1 MKSFSK
7 LSVDEKISIVET
19 RLKNALGNSEIMSGL
34 AAFGIDNAYVDS
46 ALLLVEEARQKSE
59 TQKIEYAGQYEATN
73 QVHKKLDEVE
83 EVYSKTMGVAGLVF
97 EDESTASA
105 LKLHIPLPRAVDKRI
120 ERIRSFYS
128 TLLVKEEYTAALAR
142 FLRTVEMLTAEKNA
156 VEELAALRQAQ
167 TKETGEA
174 QLATQARNT
183 AIEQL
188 IAKDREFSKLL
199 KLAFGTRNELLE
211 VAGIFVRS

>member
-7 LSVDEKISIVET
+7 LSVDEKVSAVET
-19 RLKNALGNSEIMSGL
+19 RLKNALAHPDIMAGL
-34 AAFGIDNAYVDS
+34 AAFGIDNTYVDS

-59 TQKIEYAGQYEATN
+59 VQKKEYSEQYEATN
-73 QVHKKLDEVE
+73 RFHQKLDEVE
-83 EVYSKTMGVAGLVF
+83 GAYNQTTGIAGLVF
-97 EDESTASA
+97 DDESTASA
-105 LKLHIPLPRAVDKRI
+105 LKLNTPLPGAVDKKI
-120 ERIRSFYS
+120 ERMRSFYS
-128 TLLVKEEYTAALAR
+128 TLLLKEEYSTALAR
-142 FLRTVEMLTAEKNA
+142 FLRTVEMLTAEKNG

-174 QLATQARNT
+174 QLATQARNKSL
-183 AIEQL
+183 EQL
-188 IAKDREFSKLL
+188 SAKDREFCKLL